1 VTANAVPSCDSY
13 PAQTR
18 GNGSGQRRYLWQQY
32 ASGVNYVSPPYD
44 SAVYLAGYHSMIL
57 AEYPPSPLQLI
68 PDSVYQ
74 GGQYA
79 TQPPAP
85 IRYEYPPSDPTS
97 FESFQQTLYD
107 RVGYFMPDGQS
118 DLPLDD
124 QHQQSLVSNTSG
136 FLRYDDS
143 FDYYDHFT
151 QRPISSVSPSSSFSE
166 LGNAL
171 VEIPSPESQPM
182 SRSSIALP
190 TLPTQSHSAP
200 KRDPSEGVVGLNLV
214 KSEYGT
220 TSSGQP
226 FSPMTPLNSPL
237 LPNRHAPYPKE
248 ESREQQNVGSSS
260 MPRLPTPLHWHD
272 HLRHRQQTQDP
283 FGMVQLE
290 DSAVYPEFVPA
301 PKVRSSVSR
310 TLSHTHS
317 RAEAP
322 IPVYTCSTFIF
333 P

>member
-1 VTANAVPSCDSY
+1 MQYPTPSDPHDAVACNLALLPQGTHWVPGCPDTHQPPVNRDSGDRHRPPRLRSNQLISSSCPPVTANAVPSCDSY

-166 LGNAL
+166 LRNAL

-182 SRSSIALP
+182 SRFSIALP

-248 ESREQQNVGSSS
+248 ES
-260 MPRLPTPLHWHD
+260 
-272 HLRHRQQTQDP
+272 
-283 FGMVQLE
+283 
-290 DSAVYPEFVPA
+290 
-301 PKVRSSVSR
+301 
-310 TLSHTHS
+310 
-317 RAEAP
+317 
-322 IPVYTCSTFIF
+322 
-333 P
+333 